1 MKAIIIDDNPQAIIS
16 LKQDLADYCPEVK
29 VIDTAEGVV
38 SGVKLLKRQ
47 QPDVLFL
54 DIQLQDGSGFDVLE
68 ILPEI
73 NFGVIFT
80 TSSDAFA
87 IKAFRLAAIDY
98 LLKPI
103 DPDQLQEAVER
114 AAALTGNQKDSL
126 ELVRGSMQQGELP
139 QHIALHTQEKIELI
153 KINNITRCEASG
165 NYTTFYFDNNKP
177 ILVTKTLKEFDKTLK
192 PHQFLRVHQSHLVNT
207 EHIKAFVK
215 TDGGYLVMKDG
226 SKIPVSVRKRT
237 MVMKFLEGI

>member
-16 LKQDLADYCPEVK
+16 LRQDLTDYCPEVT
-29 VIDTAEGVV
+29 IIGTAEGVV
-38 SGVKLLKRQ
+38 SGVKLLKSTS
-47 QPDVLFL
+47 PDVLFL

-103 DPDQLQEAVER
+103 DPEQLQDAVER
-114 AAALTGNQKDSL
+114 AKKLTGNRKESL
-126 ELVRGSMQQGELP
+126 DMIMGSMQKRELP
-139 QHIALHTQEKIELI
+139 QHIALHTQDKIQLI
-153 KINNITRCEASG
+153 KIENIIRCEASG
-165 NYTTFYFDNNKP
+165 NYTGFYFQKNKP
-177 ILVTKTLKEFDKTLK
+177 LLVTKTLKEFDKTLS
-192 PHQFLRVHQSHLVNT
+192 PHHFLRVHQSHLINT
-207 EHIKAFVK
+207 HQIKEFVK
-215 TDGGYLVMKDG
+215 TDGGYLVMQDG
-226 SKIPVSVRKRT
+226 AKIPVSVRKRAG
-237 MVMKFLEGI
+237 VIRALEGI

>member
-1 MKAIIIDDNPQAIIS
+1 MRAIIIDDNPQAIIS
-16 LKQDLADYCPEVK
+16 LKQDLADYCQEVE
-29 VIDTAEGVV
+29 VIGTAEGVV
-38 SGVKLLKRQ
+38 SGVKLLKQ
-47 QPDVLFL
+47 QVPDVLFL

-103 DPDQLQEAVER
+103 DPEQLQEAVQR
-114 AAALTGNQKDSL
+114 AAALSGNKKDSL
-126 ELVRGSMQQGELP
+126 ELIKGSMQQGELP

-153 KINNITRCEASG
+153 RIHNIIRCEANG
-165 NYTTFYFDNNKP
+165 NYTNFHFDNAKSL
-177 ILVTKTLKEFDKTLK
+177 LVTKTLKEFDKTLQ
-192 PHQFLRVHQSHLVNT
+192 PHNFLRVHQSHLVNKD
-207 EHIKAFVK
+207 HIKAFVK
-215 TDGGYLVMKDG
+215 TDGGYLVMQDNAR
-226 SKIPVSVRKRT
+226 IPVSVRKRS
-237 MVMKFLEGI
+237 MVIKFLEGA

>member
-47 QPDVLFL
+47 ETDVLFL

-68 ILPEI
+68 ILEEV

-103 DPDQLQEAVER
+103 DPEQLQEAVSR
-114 AAALTGNQKDSL
+114 AATLSGKQKDSL
-126 ELVRGSMQQGELP
+126 DLVKGSMQQGELP

-165 NYTTFYFDNNKP
+165 NYTTFHFDNSKP
-177 ILVTKTLKEFDKTLK
+177 LLVTKTLKEFDKTLQ
-192 PHQFLRVHQSHLVNT
+192 PHQFLRVHQSHLVNS

-215 TDGGYLVMKDG
+215 TDGGYLLMKDG
-226 SKIPVSVRKRT
+226 SRIPVSVRKRT
-237 MVMKFLEGI
+237 RVIKFLEGI